1 MSIHKFNITAL
12 GAGAAFRE
20 CMMFCYYGIKS
31 LGYPTTWL
39 DAELDPEAINIV
51 FGAGASDWH
60 TLSAQASQIIIYNME
75 QVSPEVPWFDLSYF
89 HQLMNTHVWDYN
101 QRNIDALKAAGIPK
115 IQLVPL
121 GYCPE
126 LTEIANP
133 DLATMTPIEQDIDVL
148 FYGSI
153 SPRRKRTLD
162 AIRARGLNVVSTEDC
177 QILGAD
183 RTAFIARAK
192 VVLNVHYYETVG
204 IFEIV
209 RVSYLLANR
218 KAVVSE
224 LSPHTDI
231 DSDIKDAIVSGMLD
245 ELPELCWQLV
255 QDHDRRAAIERRG
268 FEIFS
273 QRQVNQI
280 LKPAVEHYL
289 ASQNLSS
296 DIPSPPC
303 PPLLLN
309 LGAGKNWRFDAL
321 NIHPR
326 ADFSPD
332 LIVDFN
338 HPIQWDQPMTSWR
351 FGEVRLVPSA
361 FSKIIAKNVFQCC
374 ADVVQT
380 LNNCLTLLEDGG
392 ILELEVPHDLSYEA
406 WAAVDTK
413 RTFNEQTWGRI
424 LQNWWQYGWQTHR
437 FESIN
442 QQFIVTNSIGFNALN
457 EHNQN
462 WDIITKIP
470 RAIDALNITLRKR
483 ALTAEE
489 QRQLP
494 ARKFLSHD

>member
-1 MSIHKFNITAL
+1 MSTPKFNITAL
-12 GAGAAFRE
+12 GAGGAFRE
-20 CMMFCYYGIKS
+20 CMMFCHYGIKS

-39 DAELDPEAINIV
+39 DGELDPEAINIV
-51 FGAGASDWH
+51 FGAGASDWE
-60 TLSAQASQIIIYNME
+60 TLSAQAKNIIIYNME
-75 QVSPEVPWFDLSYF
+75 QVAPEVPWFNLSYF
-89 HQLMNTHVWDYN
+89 HQLMSTQVWDYN
-101 QRNIDALKAAGIPK
+101 QRNIDALKAAGIPN

-126 LTEIANP
+126 LTEIADP
-133 DLATMTPIEQDIDVL
+133 DLATTPPIEQDIDVL

-162 AIRARGLNVVSTEDC
+162 AIRARGLNVVSTENF
-177 QILGAD
+177 QMLGTD
-183 RTAFIARAK
+183 RAAFIARAK

-231 DSDIKDAIVSGMLD
+231 DQDIKEAIVSGTLE

-273 QRQVNQI
+273 QRQVNTI
-280 LKPAVEHYL
+280 LKPAVEQYL
-289 ASQNLSS
+289 ANQN
-296 DIPSPPC
+296 IPNKIPAPI
-303 PPLLLN
+303 PAPQILN
-309 LGAGKNWRFDAL
+309 IGAGTNWRFDAL
-321 NIHPR
+321 NVHHR
-326 ADFSPD
+326 DDFSPD
-332 LIVDFN
+332 ITVDLN
-338 HPIQWDQPMTSWR
+338 QPIHFDQPMTSWR
-351 FGEVRLVPSA
+351 FGEVRLVQNS
-361 FSKIIAKNVFQCC
+361 FKKIIAKDVFQCC
-374 ADVVQT
+374 ENLVLT
-380 LNNCLTLLEDGG
+380 LTNCLNLLEDGG
-392 ILELEVPHDLSYEA
+392 TLELEVPHDLSYGA
-406 WAAVDTK
+406 WALVDTK
-413 RTFNEQTWGRI
+413 RTFNEQTWGKM
-424 LQNWWQYGWQTHR
+424 LQNWWQFDWQTHR

-442 QQFIVTNSIGFNALN
+442 QRFIVANSVGFNSLN

-462 WDIITKIP
+462 WDIVTKIP
-470 RAIDALNITLRKR
+470 RAIDALCITLKKR

-494 ARKFLSHD
+494 ARKFLK